1 MSLTKNKKRDENLNL
16 KVMLVVL
23 LVVILMLSIANV
35 YVFSINNQP
44 TKIPLVNNNTNT
56 ANKDSNDTVND
67 DIQKTPTE
75 QSKSV
80 MEKDFSSL
88 TKEDAI
94 EAAMEM
100 AEDENRSFLPNGI
113 ILEPYTGLF
122 YSYDDVSQIK
132 EIAMLNFFPIS
143 RVLDNAP
150 TREIIIETTNE
161 HYSIVTAR
169 SNKEEDVIRYRKG
182 VMFNKKYYDY
192 NDDDKTGTGIVASSK
207 FNDTSSEFVNI
218 ALPIVAYLEQPIS
231 ESSYN
236 NVYNYILEE
245 QPDKYIITFNKI
257 GLGVN
262 QKKLDEML
270 RNDSDNF
277 NLGNPIFSTLS
288 INLYSYGYELDKQT
302 GRLSYLD
309 LENDGLLESYDLSDK
324 DIKRIKSKMGQ

>member
-1 MSLTKNKKRDENLNL
+1 MSLTKNKKRNENLSL
-16 KVMLVVL
+16 KVTFVVL
-23 LVVILMLSIANV
+23 LVVIVMLSIANV
-35 YVFSINNQP
+35 YVFSINNHP
-44 TKIPLVNNNTNT
+44 TKTPLTNT

-67 DIQKTPTE
+67 DVQKTPTE
-75 QSKSV
+75 QNKSV

-94 EAAMEM
+94 EAVIEM
-100 AEDENRSFLPNGI
+100 TDNENRSFLPGGI
-113 ILEPYTGLF
+113 ILEPYTRLF
-122 YSYDDVSQIK
+122 YSYGDVSQIK
-132 EIAMLNFFPIS
+132 EIAMSEYFPLS
-143 RVLDNAP
+143 RLSDYAQ
-150 TREIIIETTNE
+150 TEEIIIETTNE
-161 HYSIVTAR
+161 YYSIVAAKPD
-169 SNKEEDVIRYRKG
+169 NKEDETRHRKG
-182 VMFNKKYYDY
+182 VLFNKKYYDY
-192 NDDDKTGTGIVASSK
+192 NGDDKSGTGIVASSK

-218 ALPIVAYLEQPIS
+218 ALPIVAYLEQPMS

-288 INLYSYGYELDKQT
+288 MNLYSYGYELDKQT

-324 DIKRIKSKMGQ
+324 DIKRIESKMGQ